1 MNILEIRQS
10 AFNNAFNLTAEELK
24 IGGSIVRIDTS
35 AFTNSNNAVIKT
47 LVIGSAEKRSKIDVD
62 QCLLQETTY
71 PYAFKQNSGS
81 YINYVII
88 YPEDTSKTQKYYE
101 KFIDFTSVGGQGV
114 SIL

>member
-62 QCLLQETTY
+62 QCYLQGTY

-81 YINYVII
+81 YINNVII